1 MNARVVLER
10 VDRVLSGSDDPDD
23 ALRTTVRLLAEE
35 PGITWAGIAFVDG
48 GALTLGPGSGETDE
62 PRRTRTP
69 IVFQGETVGE
79 LWVDGEAD
87 AAFLARVA
95 ELVSAHVLIGWDT
108 GGETWEP

>member
-1 MNARVVLER
+1 MSTRAALER
-10 VDRVLSGSDDPDD
+10 LDRVLSGSDDPDD
-23 ALRTTVRLLAEE
+23 ALRTTVHLLAEE
-35 PGITWAGIAFVDG
+35 RGITWAGIAFVDG
-48 GALTLGPGSGETDE
+48 DALSLGPAAGETDE
-62 PRRTRTP
+62 PRRIRTP
-69 IVFQGETVGE
+69 IVFQGEPVGE